1 MSQEVT
7 YEKTDGCLPCSS
19 SGNDACERLWGQRKT
34 AQHFILKTAE
44 SRRKYHGRFQTDN
57 YDEKELKTFIEQ
69 QIEDYKK
76 ESGNSVKSVGLRQKK
91 ESINLTVKFDD
102 TKTYSDFNDET
113 LYQGS
118 VVEAVA
124 DGYTFPEH
132 FYPVKDGKLK
142 RKQPIRISID
152 DDSYK
157 VVITSESIDVAV
169 SGKVAYVSGNNVKIK
184 DEKTVSIQKENA
196 DDTSLTY
203 IVYK

>member
-1 MSQEVT
+1 M
-7 YEKTDGCLPCSS
+7 
-19 SGNDACERLWGQRKT
+19 
-34 AQHFILKTAE
+34 
-44 SRRKYHGRFQTDN
+44 
-57 YDEKELKTFIEQ
+57 
-69 QIEDYKK
+69 
-76 ESGNSVKSVGLRQKK
+76 
-91 ESINLTVKFDD
+91 LTVKFDD

-118 VVEAVA
+118 VVEAIA

-142 RKQPIRISID
+142 KKATDKNID
-152 DDSYK
+152 GDDSYK

>member
-19 SGNDACERLWGQRKT
+19 SGNDACDRLWDK
-34 AQHFILKTAE
+34 
-44 SRRKYHGRFQTDN
+44 GRPHKA
-57 YDEKELKTFIEQ
+57 Y
-69 QIEDYKK
+69 
-76 ESGNSVKSVGLRQKK
+76 
-91 ESINLTVKFDD
+91 LTVKFDD

-142 RKQPIRISID
+142 KKATDKNID
-152 DDSYK
+152 GDDSYK

>member
-1 MSQEVT
+1 MKKQMVVCLAAAAVMMLVT
-7 YEKTDGCLPCSS
+7 GCGTKEDRTTLHIKDG
-19 SGNDACERLWGQRKT
+19 GKVVENITEDFNQ
-34 AQHFILKTAE
+34 
-44 SRRKYHGRFQTDN
+44 DN

-76 ESGNSVKSVGLRQKK
+76 ESGNNVKSGGFAVEEGKAY
-91 ESINLTVKFDD
+91 LTVKFDD
-102 TKTYSDFNDET
+102 TKAYSDFNDET

-124 DGYTFPEH
+124 DGYTFPGH

-142 RKQPIRISID
+142 KKATDKNID
-152 DDSYK
+152 GDDSYK

>member
-1 MSQEVT
+1 MVVCLAAAAVMMLVT
-7 YEKTDGCLPCSS
+7 GCGTKEDRTTLHIKDG
-19 SGNDACERLWGQRKT
+19 GKVVENITEDFNQ
-34 AQHFILKTAE
+34 
-44 SRRKYHGRFQTDN
+44 DN

-76 ESGNSVKSVGLRQKK
+76 ESGNNVKSGGFAVEEGKAY
-91 ESINLTVKFDD
+91 LTVKFDD
-102 TKTYSDFNDET
+102 TKAYSDFNDET

-124 DGYTFPEH
+124 DGYTFPGH

-142 RKQPIRISID
+142 KKATDKNID
-152 DDSYK
+152 GDDSYK

>member
-1 MSQEVT
+1 MKKQMVLCFLAAAVMMLVT
-7 YEKTDGCLPCSS
+7 GCGTKEDRTTLHIKDG
-19 SGNDACERLWGQRKT
+19 GKVVENITEDFNQ
-34 AQHFILKTAE
+34 
-44 SRRKYHGRFQTDN
+44 DN

-76 ESGNSVKSVGLRQKK
+76 ESGNSVKSGGFAVEDGKAY
-91 ESINLTVKFDD
+91 LTVKFDD

-118 VVEAVA
+118 VVEAIA

-142 RKQPIRISID
+142 KKATDKNID
-152 DDSYK
+152 GDDSYK

>member
-1 MSQEVT
+1 MKKQMVVCLAAAAVMMLVT
-7 YEKTDGCLPCSS
+7 GCGTKEDRTTLHIKDG
-19 SGNDACERLWGQRKT
+19 GKVVENITEDFNQ
-34 AQHFILKTAE
+34 
-44 SRRKYHGRFQTDN
+44 DN

-76 ESGNSVKSVGLRQKK
+76 ESGNSVKSGGFAVEEGKAY
-91 ESINLTVKFDD
+91 LTVKFDD

-113 LYQGS
+113 LYQGT

-142 RKQPIRISID
+142 KKATDKNID
-152 DDSYK
+152 GDDSYK
-157 VVITSESIDVAV
+157 VVITSESVDVAV

>member
-1 MSQEVT
+1 MKKQMVVCFVAAAVMMLVT
-7 YEKTDGCLPCSS
+7 GCGTKEDRTTLHIKDG
-19 SGNDACERLWGQRKT
+19 GKVVENITEDFNQ
-34 AQHFILKTAE
+34 
-44 SRRKYHGRFQTDN
+44 DN

-76 ESGNSVKSVGLRQKK
+76 ESGNSVKSGGFAVEDGKAY
-91 ESINLTVKFDD
+91 LTVKFDD
-102 TKTYSDFNDET
+102 T

-142 RKQPIRISID
+142 KKATDKNID
-152 DDSYK
+152 GDDSYK

>member
-1 MSQEVT
+1 MKKQMVVCLAAAAVMMLVT
-7 YEKTDGCLPCSS
+7 GCGTKEDRTTLHIKDG
-19 SGNDACERLWGQRKT
+19 GKVVENITEDFNQ
-34 AQHFILKTAE
+34 
-44 SRRKYHGRFQTDN
+44 DN
-57 YDEKELKTFIEQ
+57 YDEKEF
-69 QIEDYKK
+69 KK
-76 ESGNSVKSVGLRQKK
+76 ESGNSVKSGGFAVEEGKAY
-91 ESINLTVKFDD
+91 LTVKFDD

-142 RKQPIRISID
+142 KKATDKNID
-152 DDSYK
+152 GDDSYK